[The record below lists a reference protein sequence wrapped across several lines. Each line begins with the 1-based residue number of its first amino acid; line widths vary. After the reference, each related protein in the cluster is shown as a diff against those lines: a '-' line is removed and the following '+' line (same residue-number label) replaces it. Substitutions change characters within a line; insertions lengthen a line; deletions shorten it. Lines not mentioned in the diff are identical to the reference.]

1 MADSSKTEK
10 ATPKRREEQRK
21 KGNIFQS
28 SDVVSA
34 ISILSL
40 FFTLKVIFPYAYKYM
55 SGFFRKYSDFVL
67 TKQTLSIEIA
77 IDILKDCVIAF
88 FLIAGPIMLVAIAAG
103 VIASGVQTRFKFS
116 KELIKFNFSKLSM
129 IQGFKRMFSLRS
141 VTELLKAM
149 IKIAILAY
157 ILYNQIRSLIGFFPQ
172 LMYEDVMQATSF
184 ILNTIMDIVIQ
195 ISVAFIA
202 IAALDYLYQWWQY
215 ERDIKMTKQE
225 VKDEYKE
232 LEGDPQIKGA
242 IRERQRRMAQQR
254 MMEKVPTADVVVR
267 NPTHFAVALK
277 YDADKNS
284 APVVVAKG
292 QDYVALKIIE
302 IAEQHHVPMTENKP
316 LARALYASVKVGREI
331 PPEYYVALAEI
342 MAWVYSLKKEGKK
355 Y

>member
-34 ISILSL
+34 ISILAL
-40 FFTLKVIFPYAYKYM
+40 FFALKILFPYAYKYM
-55 SGFFRKYSDFVL
+55 SGFFRKYSDFAL
-67 TKQTLSIEIA
+67 TVQTLSAGIA
-77 IDILKDCVIAF
+77 MDVLKDCIIA
-88 FLIAGPIMLVAIAAG
+88 LLLLAGPIMLVAIAAG
-103 VIASGVQTRFKFS
+103 VIASGVQTGFKFS

-141 VTELLKAM
+141 VTELIKAI
-149 IKIAILAY
+149 IKVSILAY
-157 ILYNQIRSLIGFFPQ
+157 ILYNQISKLMGYFPQ
-172 LMYEDVMQATSF
+172 MMYQDVMQATSF
-184 ILNTIMDIVIQ
+184 ILNSIMDIVIQ

-215 ERDIKMTKQE
+215 EQDIKMTKQE

-254 MMEKVPTADVVVR
+254 MMENVPTADVIVR

-277 YDADKNS
+277 YDIDKNS

-302 IAEQHHVPMTENKP
+302 IAEQYHVPMTENKP

-342 MAWVYSLKKEGKK
+342 MAWVYSLKKEDKK